1 MIKWLFSL
9 CTYMD
14 GCARLTRVSGEALA
28 TLGGTCISLQISKL
42 ALVRLCES
50 LKAVHFVAV
59 LRSHQ

>member
-9 CTYMD
+9 RTYMD
-14 GCARLTRVSGEALA
+14 GCACLTRVSGEELA

-42 ALVRLCES
+42 ALVRLCEG
-50 LKAVHFVAV
+50 LKAVRFVAV